1 MNTDHPAVKYHLDSR
16 GKIET
21 AVKSRLETP
30 EDLALAYTPGV
41 AEVCRTIAAE
51 PETADLLTNRGNTVA
66 IVSDGT
72 AILGLGNIGPSAGL
86 PVMEGKAM
94 IFKKMAG
101 VDAVPLCIEVDSVED
116 IIRFCKQIE
125 PSFGGINLEDI
136 AAPGCFEILERL
148 EKELSIPVFH
158 DDQDGTAIVSTAALI
173 NAAKVRGS
181 EIGSLRVVIN
191 GSGAAG
197 IAIARLLTSYGI
209 KDVVLVDSKGILG
222 VERADLNESK
232 KEIATRTNP
241 HNLSGDLATAL
252 AGADV
257 FIGVSKGNVLDRDS
271 IRLMAERPI
280 IFAMANPDPEILPDE
295 ALAGGA
301 FIVGTGRSDFPNQI
315 NNALVFPGLFRGLLD
330 ARAADPSRSMPKDM
344 TAMKLAAAQALAG
357 CVEPTQGQILPSV
370 MDPSVVPAIRAAVL
384 AQK

>member
-1 MNTDHPAVKYHLDSR
+1 MNTDHPAIQYHLDSR

-21 AVKSRLETP
+21 AIKSPLETP

-41 AEVCRTIAAE
+41 AEVCRTIAVE

-72 AILGLGNIGPSAGL
+72 AILGLGNIGPAAGL

-101 VDAVPLCIEVDSVED
+101 VDAVPLCIATDKIED

-148 EKELSIPVFH
+148 ERELSIPVFH
-158 DDQDGTAIVSTAALI
+158 DDQDGTAIVSLAALI

-181 EIGSLRVVIN
+181 EIGTLKVVIN
-191 GSGAAG
+191 GAGAAG
-197 IAIARLLTSYGI
+197 IAIARLLVSYGVE
-209 KDVVLVDSKGILG
+209 DVILVDSCGILSMD
-222 VERADLNESK
+222 RDDLNIPK
-232 KEIATRTNP
+232 REITSRTNP
-241 HNLSGDLATAL
+241 RGLGGDLATAL

-257 FIGVSKGNVLDRDS
+257 FIGVSKGNILNSESVRS
-271 IRLMAERPI
+271 MAERPI
-280 IFAMANPDPEILPDE
+280 VFAMANPDPEILPAE
-295 ALAGGA
+295 ALKGGA
-301 FIVGTGRSDFPNQI
+301 FIVGTGRSDFANQI
-315 NNALVFPGLFRGLLD
+315 NNAIVFPGLFRGLLD
-330 ARAADPSRSMPKDM
+330 ARAADPTRSMPADM
-344 TAMKLAAAQALAG
+344 TALKVAVAVAVAG
-357 CVEPTQGQILPSV
+357 TIEPTREQILPLV
-370 MDPSVVPAIRAAVL
+370 MDQQIVPAIRAAVL
-384 AQK
+384 AQE